1 MPTERWRTCLSAA
14 VLAALVA
21 LTSGC
26 ANDLSKRSARPRP
39 VDMGLLQFLGSAD
52 PTSDKQRSAGASW
65 MGYLSKL
72 RLGTAVRTTKTTGTT
87 GGRASTSASKS
98 AAEPS
103 TSGVGSR

>member
-52 PTSDKQRSAGASW
+52 PTSDKQHAAGGSW

-72 RLGTAVRTTKTTGTT
+72 RLGAAAKANKAT
-87 GGRASTSASKS
+87 GGPASRSTSKS
-98 AAEPS
+98 VAGPS
-103 TSGVGSR
+103 TSGVGNR